1 MAGHCLQKLQG
12 WGWATVGILNSR
24 GKCRLLP
31 CKAHHSWRYFNPG
44 PASLGENRAHRRLLT
59 LSASLCCLRNF
70 IHNPTCGHCHMS
82 LWPELVSVPQSVQAF
97 TPSHIGRKNMTEG
110 GSHVEV
116 RTKPKL
122 NPSFCVAK
130 EEAQKCHCAAAK
142 IQGWNHCDWFAK
154 LWNYGISK
162 WTLGASTCGKWV
174 RSKSGLPQL
183 CPVQVLETYLE
194 VLEVLLGTVVHCSGK
209 DTYSWGPWKYYY
221 YYFCFLC
228 CFLIF
233 ITFLLKFLI
242 NYFSI
247 FT

>member
-1 MAGHCLQKLQG
+1 MAGHCLQKPQG

-70 IHNPTCGHCHMS
+70 IHNPTYGHCHIS

-116 RTKPKL
+116 GTKPKL
-122 NPSFCVAK
+122 NPSCCVAK
-130 EEAQKCHCAAAK
+130 EEAQKCLCAAAK
-142 IQGWNHCDWFAK
+142 IQGWNHCDWVAK
-154 LWNYGISK
+154 LQLWNIWINFGDKYMWQVGQVKVGAASAVPTASPRDLPWGTEGSLWDYGS
-162 WTLGASTCGKWV
+162 L
-174 RSKSGLPQL
+174 
-183 CPVQVLETYLE
+183 
-194 VLEVLLGTVVHCSGK
+194 
-209 DTYSWGPWKYYY
+209 
-221 YYFCFLC
+221 
-228 CFLIF
+228 
-233 ITFLLKFLI
+233 
-242 NYFSI
+242 
-247 FT
+247 